1 MKILHYEE
9 TDSTVLRAKALI
21 GGGEDL
27 VVTAVRQTGGM
38 GTKGRSFASEA
49 GGVYLTRLTFYK
61 NFPASDAFKIMAGA
75 SVAVCRTVEKFG
87 LVPCIK
93 WPNDVYVADKKICGI
108 LIENTFSG
116 QSDFLFR
123 RRHRRQ
129 RQ

>member
-75 SVAVCRTVEKFG
+75 SVAVCRTLENYG
-87 LVPCIK
+87 LTAEIRTRSVHQ
-93 WPNDVYVADKKICGI
+93 VAERRICG
-108 LIENTFSG
+108 G
-116 QSDFLFR
+116 
-123 RRHRRQ
+123 
-129 RQ
+129 